1 MDPRNL
7 IDDALELTVVGSFG
21 RPGLVLRKRL
31 FGWGSPEPNCL
42 ADRTALVTGCT
53 SGLGRATTEALAALG
68 ARVVLAGR
76 SADRLAA
83 LRDELAGRYGEDR
96 FPILVV
102 DMQSLASVR
111 EAVARVLATEER
123 LDVLVDNAGAM
134 FGERTL
140 SPDGIEASL
149 ATMVVGPFVLVSGL
163 LPLLARTPGSRVVSV
178 TSGGMYAQRVPFDDL
193 QYERGEWSPSRAYAR
208 AKRISVAMTREW
220 ARRLAEA
227 RIDVTV
233 NSMHPG
239 WADTPG
245 LAEALPQFH
254 RRMKRILRTPA
265 EGADTIVWLATDP
278 SLPRRGGKL
287 YLDRRPRPFDRI
299 PSTRLTRADRRR
311 LWDFV
316 VELSGTRDPLAEQR
330 GEVVSAT

>member
-1 MDPRNL
+1 MDPRNV
-7 IDDALELTVVGSFG
+7 IDDVLELSVVGSFG

-42 ADRTALVTGCT
+42 MGRTALVTGCT

-76 SADRLAA
+76 NGEKLAA
-83 LRDELAGRYGEDR
+83 LRDELVDRHGEDR

-102 DMQSLASVR
+102 DMSSLVSVR
-111 EAVARVLATEER
+111 AAVAHVLEAESQ

-134 FGERTL
+134 YAERTL

-149 ATMVVGPFVLVSGL
+149 ATMVVGPFALVSGL

-178 TSGGMYAQRVPFDDL
+178 TSGGMYTQRVPFDDL

-220 ARRLAEA
+220 ARRLAAA
-227 RIDVTV
+227 RIDVAM

-245 LAEALPQFH
+245 LAEALPAFH
-254 RRMKRILRTPA
+254 RRMKPILRSPA
-265 EGADTIVWLATDP
+265 EGADTIVWLAT
-278 SLPRRGGKL
+278 SSSVPRRGGGL
-287 YLDRRPRPFDRI
+287 YLDRRTRPFDRI
-299 PSTRLTRADRRR
+299 PSTRLTAADRRR

-316 VELSGTRDPLAEQR
+316 VELSGAPDPLPL
-330 GEVVSAT
+330 GP